1 MKRILFIAL
10 TVLLAAGCYDDAA
23 LWDQIRDHEERIVSL
38 EKLCNQMNTN
48 ISSLQAVVT
57 ALQDKDYVTNVAPI
71 KENGKEIGY
80 TITFSKSGSITIYH
94 GNDGENGKDGADGKN
109 GSTPVIGVRLASDG
123 VYYWTIDGEWLLDSD
138 GNRIPTTGKDGA
150 DGADGED
157 GKDGADGV
165 NGKDGVDGITPQ
177 LKIEEDY
184 WYISYD
190 NGQTWDKLGKAVGED
205 GKDGADGADGENGKD
220 GANGDS
226 FFKSVTQDEENV
238 YITLADGTAFTLPKA
253 EVSYV
258 TLDMEKTGDDYA
270 IFKGK
275 AKKKPVDLKVT
286 VYYGKEKKLTLYN
299 CEGKGTVTDFT
310 DSYSFRLLLE
320 GLEPDREY
328 YYFTE
333 IVFDGT
339 VTYGQI
345 ESFKTTTGLE
355 YIDEYGE
362 SRGLGIEIDG
372 VIWAPVNCGY
382 HPTDYKY
389 GKLYQ
394 WGRKY
399 GQGYEDDTYSDATT
413 PVLEERQIVFY
424 LGSENQY
431 ADKFFTNQSDWSYV
445 QIDNLWNSGS
455 EENPVKTEYDPC
467 PDGWRVPT
475 KAELEGVFQNYSDKL
490 ESEGQNGRWF
500 TGSQEYT
507 SDSHGIFLPT
517 AGYIGSTGKGT
528 YRGKEG
534 RYWSS
539 FREEGNRNPYRL
551 SVSSPRVSRGISSQ
565 GESIRCV
572 KDNGYMMPVQS
583 VIVDKPMVTLTKGES
598 VSLSASI
605 YPSNANHKEVS
616 WYSEDELIATVDQN
630 GLVTMVSEGSTRI
643 WAVAGMCLDNCIVS
657 LKQNQAPAEGDY
669 VDEYNINHGQGVEI
683 DGVVWAPV
691 NCGYHKE
698 HYKYGKLYQWGR
710 LYGQGYYNSY
720 DESYNDAR
728 APWVIESKGEGSS
741 VRHNIDYANVF
752 FLSNS
757 KYEYDYLYPH
767 LDKSWNFG
775 LETEPLKTPN
785 DPCPDGWRVPTAA
798 ELENLIKNYSDWTR
812 NGGQYGYWFSGS
824 VTYSTNVNRLF
835 LPAAGY
841 HHCESEEASSRNTLG
856 EYMSSIPLYYYAK
869 SVAFHERNVDVSS
882 ALRANGLSVRCVK
895 E

>member
-1 MKRILFIAL
+1 MKRILFLAL

-23 LWDQIRDHEERIVSL
+23 LWDQIKIHEERISKL
-38 EKLCNQMNTN
+38 ETLCNQMNTN
-48 ISSLQAVVT
+48 ISSLQTIVS
-57 ALQDKDYVTNVAPI
+57 ALQNNDYVTNVSPI

-80 TITFSKSGSITIYH
+80 TIAFSKSGSITIYH
-94 GNDGENGKDGADGKN
+94 GNDGKDGL
-109 GSTPVIGVRLASDG
+109 TPVIGVKQDTDDI
-123 VYYWTIDGEWLLDSD
+123 YYWTVNGDWLCDAS
-138 GNRIPTTGKDGA
+138 GNKIPTTGNDGQDGA
-150 DGADGED
+150 PGENGAD
-157 GKDGADGV
+157 AV
-165 NGKDGVDGITPQ
+165 TPQ
-177 LKIEEDY
+177 LKIEDAY
-184 WYISYD
+184 WYISYN
-190 NGQTWDKLGKAVGED
+190 NGQTWDQLGKATGED
-205 GKDGADGADGENGKD
+205 GND
-220 GANGDS
+220 GDS

-238 YITLADGTAFTLPKA
+238 YVTLADGTAFTLPKA
-253 EVSYV
+253 EVSDV
-258 TLDMEKTGDDYA
+258 TLDMEKIGDDYA

-275 AKKKPVDLKVT
+275 AKKRPVDLKVT

-310 DSYSFRLLLE
+310 NSSNFRLLLE

-424 LGSENQY
+424 LGSESQY
-431 ADKFFTNQSDWSYV
+431 ADKFFKYRSDWSYV

-475 KAELEGVFQNYSDKL
+475 KAELEGVFQNYSDKV

-517 AGYIGSTGKGT
+517 AGWIGSTGTSKGSE
-528 YRGKEG
+528 RGKEG

-616 WYSEDELIATVDQN
+616 WYSEDDLIATVDQN

-643 WAVAGMCLDNCIVS
+643 CAVAGMCSDNCIVS
-657 LKQNQAPAEGDY
+657 LKQSQTPAEGDY

-710 LYGQGYYNSY
+710 LFGQGYYDSY
-720 DESYNDAR
+720 EESYNDAR

-767 LDKSWNFG
+767 MDRSWNFG
-775 LETEPLKTPN
+775 LETEPVKTPN
-785 DPCPDGWRVPTAA
+785 DPCPDGWRVPTDT
-798 ELENLIKNYSDWTR
+798 ELDNLIRNYSDWTR

-824 VTYSTNVNRLF
+824 VPYSKDVNRVF
-835 LPAAGY
+835 LSAAGAHGFSDETARGRNNSGSY
-841 HHCESEEASSRNTLG
+841 WSSSVMTHSSECLDFNSRGDVFDSSNARAS
-856 EYMSSIPLYYYAK
+856 
-869 SVAFHERNVDVSS
+869 
-882 ALRANGLSVRCVK
+882 GLSVRCVK

>member
-1 MKRILFIAL
+1 
-10 TVLLAAGCYDDAA
+10 
-23 LWDQIRDHEERIVSL
+23 
-38 EKLCNQMNTN
+38 
-48 ISSLQAVVT
+48 
-57 ALQDKDYVTNVAPI
+57 
-71 KENGKEIGY
+71 
-80 TITFSKSGSITIYH
+80 
-94 GNDGENGKDGADGKN
+94 
-109 GSTPVIGVRLASDG
+109 
-123 VYYWTIDGEWLLDSD
+123 
-138 GNRIPTTGKDGA
+138 
-150 DGADGED
+150 
-157 GKDGADGV
+157 
-165 NGKDGVDGITPQ
+165 
-177 LKIEEDY
+177 
-184 WYISYD
+184 
-190 NGQTWDKLGKAVGED
+190 
-205 GKDGADGADGENGKD
+205 
-220 GANGDS
+220 
-226 FFKSVTQDEENV
+226 
-238 YITLADGTAFTLPKA
+238 
-253 EVSYV
+253 
-258 TLDMEKTGDDYA
+258 
-270 IFKGK
+270 
-275 AKKKPVDLKVT
+275 
-286 VYYGKEKKLTLYN
+286 
-299 CEGKGTVTDFT
+299 
-310 DSYSFRLLLE
+310 
-320 GLEPDREY
+320 
-328 YYFTE
+328 
-333 IVFDGT
+333 
-339 VTYGQI
+339 
-345 ESFKTTTGLE
+345 
-355 YIDEYGE
+355 
-362 SRGLGIEIDG
+362 
-372 VIWAPVNCGY
+372 
-382 HPTDYKY
+382 
-389 GKLYQ
+389 
-394 WGRKY
+394 
-399 GQGYEDDTYSDATT
+399 
-413 PVLEERQIVFY
+413 VLEERQIVFY
-424 LGSENQY
+424 LGSESQY
-431 ADKFFTNQSDWSYV
+431 ADKFFKYRSDWSYV

-455 EENPVKTEYDPC
+455 EENPVKSEYDPC

-475 KAELEGVFQNYSDKL
+475 KAELEGVFQNYSDKV

-517 AGYIGSTGKGT
+517 AGWIGSTGTSKGSE
-528 YRGKEG
+528 RGKEG

-539 FREEGNRNPYRL
+539 FWEEGNSPYRL

-643 WAVAGMCLDNCIVS
+643 CAVAGMHSDNCIVS

-710 LYGQGYYNSY
+710 LYGQGYYDSY
-720 DESYNDAR
+720 EESYNDAR

>member
-23 LWDQIRDHEERIVSL
+23 LWDQIKIHEERISKL
-38 EKLCNQMNTN
+38 ETLCNQMNTN
-48 ISSLQAVVT
+48 ISSLQTIVS
-57 ALQDKDYVTNVAPI
+57 ALQNNDYVTNVSPI

-80 TITFSKSGSITIYH
+80 TIAFSKSGSVTIYH
-94 GNDGENGKDGADGKN
+94 GNDGKDGL
-109 GSTPVIGVRLASDG
+109 TPVIGVKQDTDG
-123 VYYWTIDGEWLLDSD
+123 IYYWTVNGDWLCDAS
-138 GNRIPTTGKDGA
+138 GNKIPTTGNDGQDGA
-150 DGADGED
+150 PGENGAD
-157 GKDGADGV
+157 AV
-165 NGKDGVDGITPQ
+165 TPQ
-177 LKIEEDY
+177 LKIEDAY
-184 WYISYD
+184 WYISYN
-190 NGQTWDKLGKAVGED
+190 NGQTWDQLGKATGED
-205 GKDGADGADGENGKD
+205 GND
-220 GANGDS
+220 GDS

-238 YITLADGTAFTLPKA
+238 YVTLADGTAFTLPKA
-253 EVSYV
+253 EVSDV
-258 TLDMEKTGDDYA
+258 TLDMEKIGDDYA

-310 DSYSFRLLLE
+310 NSSNFRLLLE

-424 LGSENQY
+424 LGSESQY

-475 KAELEGVFQNYSDKL
+475 KAELEGVFQNYSDKV

-616 WYSEDELIATVDQN
+616 WYSEDDLIATVDQN

-643 WAVAGMCLDNCIVS
+643 CAVAGMCSDNCIVS
-657 LKQNQAPAEGDY
+657 LKQSQAPAEGDY

-710 LYGQGYYNSY
+710 LYGQGYYDSY
-720 DESYNDAR
+720 EESYNDAR
-728 APWVIESKGEGSS
+728 APWVIESKGEDSS

-767 LDKSWNFG
+767 MDKSWNFG
-775 LETEPLKTPN
+775 LETEPVKTPN
-785 DPCPDGWRVPTAA
+785 DPCPDGWRVPTDT
-798 ELENLIKNYSDWTR
+798 ELDNLIRNYSDWTR

-824 VTYSTNVNRLF
+824 VPYSKDVNRVF
-835 LPAAGY
+835 LSAAGEHGFSTETARGRNDSGSY
-841 HHCESEEASSRNTLG
+841 WSSSVMTLSYQAECLYFNSRGDVFDTADARAS
-856 EYMSSIPLYYYAK
+856 
-869 SVAFHERNVDVSS
+869 
-882 ALRANGLSVRCVK
+882 GLSVRCVK

>member
-1 MKRILFIAL
+1 MKRILFLAL

-23 LWDQIRDHEERIVSL
+23 LWDQIKIHEERISKL
-38 EKLCNQMNTN
+38 ETLCNQMNTN
-48 ISSLQAVVT
+48 ISSLQTIVS
-57 ALQDKDYVTNVAPI
+57 ALQNNDYVTNVSPI

-80 TITFSKSGSITIYH
+80 TIAFSKSGSITIYH
-94 GNDGENGKDGADGKN
+94 GNDGKDGL
-109 GSTPVIGVRLASDG
+109 TPVIGVKQDTDDI
-123 VYYWTIDGEWLLDSD
+123 YYWTVNGDWLCDAS
-138 GNRIPTTGKDGA
+138 GNKIPTTGNDGQDGA
-150 DGADGED
+150 PGENGAD
-157 GKDGADGV
+157 AV
-165 NGKDGVDGITPQ
+165 TPQ
-177 LKIEEDY
+177 LKIEDAY
-184 WYISYD
+184 WYISYN
-190 NGQTWDKLGKAVGED
+190 NGQTWDQLGKATGED
-205 GKDGADGADGENGKD
+205 GND
-220 GANGDS
+220 GDS

-238 YITLADGTAFTLPKA
+238 YVTLADGTAFTLPKA
-253 EVSYV
+253 EVSDV
-258 TLDMEKTGDDYA
+258 TLDMEKIGDDYA

-275 AKKKPVDLKVT
+275 AKKRPVDLKVT

-310 DSYSFRLLLE
+310 NSSNFRLLLE

-424 LGSENQY
+424 LGSESQY
-431 ADKFFTNQSDWSYV
+431 ADKFFKYRSDWSYV

-475 KAELEGVFQNYSDKL
+475 KAELEGVFQNYSDKV

-517 AGYIGSTGKGT
+517 AGWIGSTGTSKGSE
-528 YRGKEG
+528 RGKEG

-539 FREEGNRNPYRL
+539 FREEGNISPYRL
-551 SVSSPRVSRGISSQ
+551 SVSSPRVSGGISSQ

-616 WYSEDELIATVDQN
+616 WYSEDDLIATVDQN

-643 WAVAGMCLDNCIVS
+643 CAVAGMCSDNCIVS
-657 LKQNQAPAEGDY
+657 LKQSQTPAEGDY

-710 LYGQGYYNSY
+710 LYGQGYYDSY
-720 DESYNDAR
+720 EESYNDAR

-767 LDKSWNFG
+767 MDRSWNFG
-775 LETEPLKTPN
+775 LETEPVKTPN
-785 DPCPDGWRVPTAA
+785 DPCPDGWRVPTAT
-798 ELENLIKNYSDWTR
+798 ELENLIRNYSDWTR

-824 VTYSTNVNRLF
+824 VPYSKDVNRVF
-835 LPAAGY
+835 LSAAGAHGFSDETARGRNNSGSY
-841 HHCESEEASSRNTLG
+841 WSSSVMTHSSECLDFNSRGDVFDSSNARAS
-856 EYMSSIPLYYYAK
+856 
-869 SVAFHERNVDVSS
+869 
-882 ALRANGLSVRCVK
+882 GLSVRCVK

>member
-1 MKRILFIAL
+1 MKRILFLAL

-23 LWDQIRDHEERIVSL
+23 LWDQIKIHEERISKL
-38 EKLCNQMNTN
+38 ETLCNQMNTN
-48 ISSLQAVVT
+48 ISSLQTIVS
-57 ALQDKDYVTNVAPI
+57 ALQNNDYVTNVSPI

-80 TITFSKSGSITIYH
+80 TIAFSKSGSITIYH
-94 GNDGENGKDGADGKN
+94 GNDGKDGL
-109 GSTPVIGVRLASDG
+109 TPVIGVKQDTDG
-123 VYYWTIDGEWLLDSD
+123 IYYWTVNGDWLCDAS
-138 GNRIPTTGKDGA
+138 GNKIPTTGNDGQDGA
-150 DGADGED
+150 PGENGAD
-157 GKDGADGV
+157 AV
-165 NGKDGVDGITPQ
+165 TPQ
-177 LKIEEDY
+177 LKIEDAY
-184 WYISYD
+184 WYISYN
-190 NGQTWDKLGKAVGED
+190 NGQTWDQLGKATGED
-205 GKDGADGADGENGKD
+205 GND
-220 GANGDS
+220 GDS

-238 YITLADGTAFTLPKA
+238 YVTLADGTAFTLPKA
-253 EVSYV
+253 EVSDV
-258 TLDMEKTGDDYA
+258 TLDMEKIGDDYA

-310 DSYSFRLLLE
+310 DSYTFRLLLE

-382 HPTDYKY
+382 HPTDYEY

-424 LGSENQY
+424 LGSESQY
-431 ADKFFTNQSDWSYV
+431 ADKFFKYRSDWSYV

-475 KAELEGVFQNYSDKL
+475 KAELEGVFQNYSDKV

-517 AGYIGSTGKGT
+517 AGWIGSTGTSKGSE
-528 YRGKEG
+528 RGKEG

-539 FREEGNRNPYRL
+539 FRKDGNNSAYSIR
-551 SVSSPRVSRGISSQ
+551 VSSPGVSGGISSQ

-583 VIVDKPMVTLTKGES
+583 VIIDKPMVTLTKGES

-616 WYSEDELIATVDQN
+616 WYSEDDLIATVDQN

-643 WAVAGMCLDNCIVS
+643 CAVAGMCSDNCIVS
-657 LKQNQAPAEGDY
+657 LKQSQTPAEGDY

-710 LYGQGYYNSY
+710 LFGQGYYNSY
-720 DESYNDAR
+720 EESYNDAR

-775 LETEPLKTPN
+775 LETKPLKTPN
-785 DPCPDGWRVPTAA
+785 DPCPDGWRVPTDT
-798 ELENLIKNYSDWTR
+798 ELDNLIRNYSDWTR

-824 VTYSTNVNRLF
+824 VPYSKDVNRVF
-835 LPAAGY
+835 LSAAGA
-841 HHCESEEASSRNTLG
+841 HRFSAETASGRNDIG
-856 EYMSSIPLYYYAK
+856 YYWSSSVMTHSYQAECLYFYD
-869 SVAFHERNVDVSS
+869 RDVSDT
-882 ALRANGLSVRCVK
+882 ADARASGLSVRCVK

>member
-1 MKRILFIAL
+1 MKRILFLAL

-150 DGADGED
+150 DG
-157 GKDGADGV
+157 
-165 NGKDGVDGITPQ
+165 ITPQ

-310 DSYSFRLLLE
+310 DSYNFRLLLE

-424 LGSENQY
+424 LGSESQY
-431 ADKFFTNQSDWSYV
+431 ADKFFKNQSDWSYV

-475 KAELEGVFQNYSDKL
+475 KAELEGVFQNYSDKV

-517 AGYIGSTGKGT
+517 AGYIGSDGTSKGT

-598 VSLSASI
+598 VSLSATI

-643 WAVAGMCLDNCIVS
+643 CAVAGMHSDNCIVS

-710 LYGQGYYNSY
+710 LYGQGYYDSY
-720 DESYNDAR
+720 EESYNDAR

-775 LETEPLKTPN
+775 LETKPLKTPN
-785 DPCPDGWRVPTAA
+785 DPCPDGWRVPTDT
-798 ELENLIKNYSDWTR
+798 ELDNLIRNYSDWTR

-824 VTYSTNVNRLF
+824 VPYSKDVNRVF
-835 LPAAGY
+835 LSAAGEHGFSTEKARGRNDIGY
-841 HHCESEEASSRNTLG
+841 YWSSSVMTHSYQA
-856 EYMSSIPLYYYAK
+856 ECLYFYD
-869 SVAFHERNVDVSS
+869 RDVSDS
-882 ALRANGLSVRCVK
+882 ADARASGHSVRCVK